1 MKLLDLT
8 ISVLTT
14 GTAKKTLSN
23 NWYNKGFET
32 VFLILILS
40 YTGYMSVEKFN
51 LDFSGLNALISL
63 IFSVFFIGMIF
74 VALWKSIK
82 EDSGSLIAFIVVLFY
97 AFVLVMDPALQPDVT
112 TKINQMDN
120 GLVSLEYVFDRRF
133 ILTAE
138 TISMIG
144 LLFFTFQ
151 CYKVAQENILFAFS
165 RPKAKIIVALF
176 SILIVSKPLYGLL
189 GGSYSS
195 FGIFTMLTL
204 FVYSVQ
210 KYLLFYLNS
219 EIKIANRSP
228 VSFSKE
234 YILEWLSIG
243 AIIILLFFMD
253 APILVIGISV
263 LFSLISMLM
272 INYKSAYNNA
282 VSILLTFFAVL
293 YGLFLLIAVFLHKAS
308 YYFSTDAGAGALGFL
323 ILLMISFGFI
333 YKDANKES
341 KYKIVNRIR
350 SNVRRHFFKN
360 VVWTLILFAG
370 YFFVNI
376 LFTSVPSYW

>member
-8 ISVLTT
+8 ISALTT

-74 VALWKSIK
+74 VALWKAIE
-82 EDSGSLIAFIVVLFY
+82 EDMGSFWAVIIVLFCAFIF
-97 AFVLVMDPALQPDVT
+97 VMDPSLQPDLET
-112 TKINQMDN
+112 QIGQMDN
-120 GLVSLEYVFDRRF
+120 GLVSLEYEFDRRF
-133 ILTAE
+133 ILTVE

-144 LLFFTFQ
+144 LLFFSFQ
-151 CYKVAQENILFAFS
+151 CFKVAQENVLFVFS
-165 RPKAKIIVALF
+165 RPKAKIIVTIF
-176 SILIVSKPLYGLL
+176 SVLIVSKPLYGLL

-204 FVYSVQ
+204 FVYSIQ

-219 EIKIANRSP
+219 EIKISNRNP
-228 VSFSKE
+228 VRFNQE
-234 YILEWLSIG
+234 YTLEWLSIG

-253 APILVIGISV
+253 APILVIGISA

-282 VSILLTFFAVL
+282 VSILLAFFATLYVL
-293 YGLFLLIAVFLHKAS
+293 YFLIALFLHKAS

-323 ILLMISFGFI
+323 TLLMISFGFT
-333 YKDANKES
+333 YKEANKES

-360 VVWTLILFAG
+360 VVWTLILFAS